1 MVGDILSNILF
12 CSTMLT
18 VSVDIRT
25 AKISL
30 VLNMTSNIH
39 DLNGPPF
46 FFYLGFLLRTFTN
59 HRTA

>member
-39 DLNGPPF
+39 DLNGPLF
-46 FFYLGFLLRTFTN
+46 FFFIWVFF
-59 HRTA
+59 